1 MKTLNIS
8 FERDELDFMDTDARS
23 MLRIENEEIIYINKD
38 LNDIWSKNV
47 PKWRLHYER
56 TGKLVIKFRGVNSM
70 IVKLDDVTKEKK
82 YKFKKQIAEKK
93 DYNKLSIIFYKK
105 MGIIKKDNL
114 SKNYKIKKL

>member
-8 FERDELDFMDTDARS
+8 FGRDELDFMDTDARS

-56 TGKLVIKFRGVNSM
+56 TGKLGIKFRGVNSM

-93 DYNKLSIIFYKK
+93 DYNKLSIIIYKK